1 MILPDWKIRQMCAEG
16 LVSPYDEGMV
26 NPASLDLRMGVGW
39 YDFDARQVLPVGGL
53 EPVRTVLVTTLEVV
67 TLPLDVAGQLV
78 LKSSM
83 GRRGVS
89 MPAAGWVDP
98 GFGGTLTV
106 QLSTCVPVEFEV
118 GQPFLQMV
126 LYRMAGNPDDGYDGR
141 YQGQRGVTLE
151 RRGG

>member
-1 MILPDWKIRQMCAEG
+1 MILPDWQIREMCEAG
-16 LVSPYDEGMV
+16 MVDAYDMAMV
-26 NPASLDLRMGVGW
+26 NPASLDLKLAEGW
-39 YDFDARQVLPVGGL
+39 YDFDAGRVLPVGSL
-53 EPVRTVLVTTLEVV
+53 EPGRAVLASTVEVV
-67 TLPLDVAGQLV
+67 TLPVHVAGQLI

-98 GFGGTLTV
+98 GFSGTLTV
-106 QLSTCVPVEFEV
+106 QLSACVPVVMEW

-126 LYRMAGNPDDGYDGR
+126 LYRMAANPDDGYYGR

-151 RRGG
+151 RGRE